1 MAVVEVQPCTPLEA
15 VIKLYSKNDL
25 LVKETPLYPQLPL
38 MGQFPTVTFEGD
50 LKEKADITGDGN
62 KWQRVEKKA
71 QRVIDLERGLRNVVV
86 GTAVVDERPPA
97 SPSGS
102 YTKGPRVRSDK
113 TVGPGV
119 ALGSWEARQG

>member
-1 MAVVEVQPCTPLEA
+1 MALVEVEPGTPLEA

-50 LKEKADITGDGN
+50 LKEHAESTEDGN

-71 QRVIDLERGLRNVVV
+71 QRVIDLEKGLRNVVV

-97 SPSGS
+97 SPSVLHIG
-102 YTKGPRVRSDK
+102 
-113 TVGPGV
+113 
-119 ALGSWEARQG
+119 